1 MLVEANLHP
10 FAILPPVMSTL
21 IKNLYCLKPGQLP
34 IFLVTDVQVLGG
46 SCFSNVRSEAGMSL
60 HKTCEVR
67 LKPGQLPIFL
77 VTDVQVL
84 GGSCFSNVRSEA
96 GMSLHKTCEVCLKP
110 GQLPIFLVTDVQV
123 LGGSC
128 FSNVRSEA
136 GMSLHKTCEV
146 CKTFCRILLK
156 RGILLHTYSCL

>member
-60 HKTCEVR
+60 
-67 LKPGQLPIFL
+67 
-77 VTDVQVL
+77 D
-84 GGSCFSNVRSEA
+84 
-96 GMSLHKTCEVCLKP
+96 
-110 GQLPIFLVTDVQV
+110 
-123 LGGSC
+123 
-128 FSNVRSEA
+128 
-136 GMSLHKTCEV
+136 KTCEV